1 MFRTSNGGA
10 LASRRV
16 VSRRSAPQ
24 FLIYSLLAVEF
35 LDELLFGVREAAWPL
50 VRDDLRLSYAEVG
63 MLLSLPVL
71 FGSVVEPLVGI
82 LGDVWRR
89 RALVVAGGV
98 LFAAASLGISLSG
111 SFALLMASF
120 ALSNPAS
127 GAFVGLS
134 QAALMDAEPR
144 RREQNMARW
153 TLAGSLGNTVGP
165 LMLAASLAA
174 GAGWRWPFAAIAAL
188 MLLMAFVAA
197 RLPFPTDAHDSNG
210 GTDSAG
216 ERPNTVGGAALEPAD
231 GACERA
237 TFGASFV
244 GGAREA
250 WRALRR
256 REVVRWLVLLEVGNL
271 TADVLLGF
279 LALYFVDVAG
289 FTESSAAFAVIVWT
303 LVGLPGDF
311 LLVHLLE
318 RVRGLSYLRWS
329 MTAALFIFPA
339 FLLAESPTLKLVLL
353 GLLGL
358 SNAGWYAILKAQL
371 YAAVPGRSAT
381 ATLTLANVSGLFSA
395 LLPLAFGLAAQR
407 YGLARMMWLLAA
419 GPLVLS
425 LSLWRTT
432 IREDGES

>member
-1 MFRTSNGGA
+1 MSSAQETAPARAGA
-10 LASRRV
+10 RRGPSLFV
-16 VSRRSAPQ
+16 
-24 FLIYSLLAVEF
+24 FTLLAVEF
-35 LDELLFGVREAAWPL
+35 LDELVFGVREAAWPL
-50 VRDDLRLSYAEVG
+50 IRDDLRRSYTQVG
-63 MLLSLPVL
+63 LLLSVPPVV
-71 FGSVVEPLVGI
+71 GNVVEPALGV

-89 RALVVAGGV
+89 RALVLAGGV
-98 LFAAASLGISLSG
+98 AYTAGTLLVGVSPSFAALLFASV
-111 SFALLMASF
+111 
-120 ALSNPAS
+120 LSNPAS

-256 REVVRWLVLLEVGNL
+256 YDVVRWLVLIELGNL
-271 TADVLLGF
+271 TGDVLLGF

-289 FTESSAAFAVIVWT
+289 FTESSAAFALIVWT
-303 LVGLPGDF
+303 LVGLPADF
-311 LLVHLLE
+311 LLIPLLE

-329 MTAALFIFPA
+329 MLAALILLPA
-339 FLLAESPTLKLVLL
+339 FLLAESPALKLVLL

-381 ATLTLANVSGLFSA
+381 VTLTLANVSGLVGG
-395 LLPLAFGLAAQR
+395 LMPLAFGFFAQR
-407 YGLARMMWLLAA
+407 YGLAQMMWLLVA
-419 GPLVLS
+419 GPLALT
-425 LSLWRTT
+425 LSLWLN
-432 IREDGES
+432 REAVSSE